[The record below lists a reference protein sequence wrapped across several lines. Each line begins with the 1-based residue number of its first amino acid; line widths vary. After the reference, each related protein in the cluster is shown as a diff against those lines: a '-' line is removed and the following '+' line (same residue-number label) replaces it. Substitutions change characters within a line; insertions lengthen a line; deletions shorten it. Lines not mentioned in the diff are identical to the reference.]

1 MRINNPNIKKGRF
14 QLSLKNDLSLET
26 LAITKA
32 GNKNKIPIAIVEG
45 KKNIPI
51 MNKIKP

>member
-1 MRINNPNIKKGRF
+1 
-14 QLSLKNDLSLET
+14 LKNVLFPER

-32 GNKNKIPIAIVEG
+32 GNKNKIPITIVEG
-45 KKNIPI
+45 KKNIPT